1 MMLVGWAAF
10 LGSWLMNILFYLVV
24 ILHVLIYL
32 LIYFYKVHPSSV
44 DYDKKRFREKLFIYV
59 QGKKRLL
66 WGYRDSKGAGM
77 LWASACI
84 HVKQFIF

>member
-24 ILHVLIYL
+24 IMNALIYL

-44 DYDKKRFREKLFIYV
+44 DCDKKRFREKLFIYV

-66 WGYRDSKGAGM
+66 WGHRDSKGAGI
-77 LWASACI
+77 L
-84 HVKQFIF
+84 

>member
-10 LGSWLMNILFYLVV
+10 LGSWVMNILFYLVV

-44 DYDKKRFREKLFIYV
+44 DYDKKRFREKLFIHV
-59 QGKKRLL
+59 QGTKRLL
-66 WGYRDSKGAGM
+66 WGYRDSKGEGN
-77 LWASACI
+77 L
-84 HVKQFIF
+84 